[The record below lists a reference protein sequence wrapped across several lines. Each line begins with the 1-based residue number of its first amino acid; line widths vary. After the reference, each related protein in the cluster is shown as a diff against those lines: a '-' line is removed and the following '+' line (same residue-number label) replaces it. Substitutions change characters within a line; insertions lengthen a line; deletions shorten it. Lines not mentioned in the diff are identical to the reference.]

1 MEIRKLN
8 NMMRRYTF
16 VFSFAAALMW
26 VMAACT
32 DELLPSRDADSW
44 QGNNKVTLSLKA
56 AGVSRPDRSRAV
68 DVPVDEGTDADYRIS
83 DFVVFQFDENGN
95 RLVDPKYYDYVADAV
110 NDAGQTIPVV
120 LPVDDGVEYTVVVL
134 ANSHD
139 QFANITFADATT
151 LTKLMEKYQRFEK
164 HEDSYGDNG
173 SGYDL
178 MMNGYA
184 TIDKNTSQIDMT
196 LFRNVAK
203 LTLVINNP
211 STSGVTLK
219 SAQLRNAATKIDYF
233 YHLIE
238 DKNPGALTAPYP
250 NYNNFTTFDYKADE
264 FDVAPGDTKTLTYY
278 LPCHLMGTSGSS
290 TEKTKGN
297 YAPDYATFVELY
309 GISTD
314 GKTFS
319 RYRFYLGDNMVNDY
333 NIKPNYH
340 YTLPITFSSI
350 GNQQSDP
357 RVRLVPA
364 IELEE
369 YDANCYIINPLP
381 TEEQTMYKI
390 RAYKRINEFWEN
402 ERIVGNI
409 PTSTGYTIGR
419 DDTWAVDVVWQSSNQ
434 QMIEFYD
441 SNGDITENGGRVP
454 PVYKD
459 QVPLCFKPKKDA
471 RGNLVIGVYRTD
483 RAENADR
490 FKREY
495 LWSWHLWITDYN
507 PDECENQNWEG
518 RYKYILSNGSGEV
531 QHFVGTVWDS
541 DNAKYHN
548 KWVMDRNLGAL
559 SNNEL
564 GSFSQVMFYYYGRHV
579 PNSATTVYYYDNASD
594 SYKTGAQKNSSY
606 GSTVTFHEFVKKPY
620 MIYGGGHWNY
630 YGSNSNMKYGQNI
643 WHNPGWNQKA
653 FSKKIEKSFFDP
665 CPPGWCVT
673 HSSVWSNIVSYVEGT
688 SDGMYLYYDKQRGSA
703 NRAYFPATGYKYG
716 DALRSTGNGGQR
728 VFISLTDVYSGFPY
742 GSYFLS
748 AALTSTKLSTSVRS
762 GGSWESSQSTMFP
775 IRAVQC
781 EDPYVVE

>member
-44 QGNNKVTLSLKA
+44 QGNDKVTLSLKA

-120 LPVDDGVEYTVVVL
+120 LPKDDGVNYLIVVL
-134 ANSHD
+134 ANYHD
-139 QFANITFADATT
+139 EAANITFADATT
-151 LTKLMEKYQRFEK
+151 LTKLMEKYKRFEK
-164 HEDSYGDNG
+164 LEDSYKDNG

-184 TIDKNTSQIDMT
+184 TIDKNTTQIDMT

-203 LTLVINNP
+203 LTLLINNP
-211 STSGVTLK
+211 STSGVTLRT
-219 SAQLRNAATKIDYF
+219 AQLKSVTTKIDYF

-350 GNQQSDP
+350 GNPDTDP
-357 RVRLVPA
+357 RVKHVSG
-364 IELEE
+364 ILEE
-369 YDANCYIINPLP
+369 PDANSYIINPLP
-381 TEEQTMYKI
+381 IEEQTLYKI
-390 RAYKRINEFWEN
+390 PVVPRINTFWQN
-402 ERIVGNI
+402 EKDAGNI
-409 PTSTGYTIGR
+409 VAAAGYTIIGENE
-419 DDTWAVDVVWQSSNQ
+419 WAADIIWQSSDQ

-441 SNGDITENGGRVP
+441 ANGNIGEKDGRVS
-454 PVYKD
+454 PVYKGF
-459 QVPLCFKPKKDA
+459 QSLCFKPKRSA
-471 RGNLVIGVYRTD
+471 RGNVVIGVYRTD
-483 RAENADR
+483 QANATDR
-490 FKREY
+490 MKREY
-495 LWSWHLWITDYN
+495 SWSWHLWITDYN
-507 PDECENQNWEG
+507 PDECVNQNWDG
-518 RYKYILSNGSGEV
+518 RYKYRLSNGSGEV
-531 QHFVGTVWDS
+531 VHFRGQLWNA
-541 DNAKYHN
+541 DNAMYHN
-548 KWVMDRNLGAL
+548 KWVMDRYLGATPED
-559 SNNEL
+559 NNTIAKVGMRYQAGRKDPL
-564 GSFSQVMFYYYGRHV
+564 VSGAATGS
-579 PNSATTVYYYDNASD
+579 VYYYDAANDIFKPTSWA
-594 SYKTGAQKNSSY
+594 NSVATTKVTTRDY
-606 GSTVTFHEFVKKPY
+606 TVKFPY
-620 MIYGGGHWNY
+620 AFLSGGITNNKYWNNLWDDPDW
-630 YGSNSNMKYGQNI
+630 S
-643 WHNPGWNQKA
+643 KA
-653 FSKKIEKSFFDP
+653 LQGGETKKSFFDP
-665 CPPGWCVT
+665 CPPGWRIPISSGWSEIIRPVT
-673 HSSVWSNIVSYVEGT
+673 NNEDHQIFYLDGIKNGDYPYIIKNLQHLGAYNSAGGHINIT
-688 SDGMYLYYDKQRGSA
+688 FSDPVTQ
-703 NRAYFPATGYKYG
+703 
-716 DALRSTGNGGQR
+716 STVN
-728 VFISLTDVYSGFPY
+728 
-742 GSYFLS
+742 SYFKHDAS
-748 AALTSTKLSTSVRS
+748 FYGIGTYHGHRYKAKAII
-762 GGSWESSQSTMFP
+762 P
-775 IRAVQC
+775 VQ
-781 EDPYVVE
+781 E